1 MLATG
6 SGRRQKARVPFL
18 STRGSG
24 VWVRDREGHRSEG
37 AFQPEARMGQPVSTE
52 SLQLHRGKQLRAW
65 KRGVSLEIPV
75 REGLL
80 GGDLVALRSASIS
93 KSNRKGLFLYRV
105 AEGDRDEP
113 ETLQGGPPLP

>member
-1 MLATG
+1 
-6 SGRRQKARVPFL
+6 
-18 STRGSG
+18 
-24 VWVRDREGHRSEG
+24 
-37 AFQPEARMGQPVSTE
+37 MGQPVSTE
-52 SLQLHRGKQLRAW
+52 SLQLHRGKQLSAW

-113 ETLQGGPPLP
+113 EALQEAPLP